1 MATRHGNTRARWGRP
16 LLVAAAIAASA
27 VVGPQ
32 AATAGRPPTG
42 EPAPLA
48 LRLDDSPSLPLLD
61 PFRHAAGRPAGELAQ
76 YLHGPYAEWL
86 NRPWK
91 ALDWEAPVAAS
102 RPLDRPRVINPN
114 IEAFGTRRTACVAR
128 LDRPPSGWPF
138 GAGERHWFQAGLDT
152 PVSLVDEP
160 FPAPLPLEI
169 SSDIVPPWLR
179 QVDLHWAHALIAR
192 TGCGQGGS
200 CSPGASFPAHA
211 FASLWDALTP
221 RQLPPPWWVCRE
233 RPVVVARYGREQDT
247 FVLLRCDGSIPEGAL
262 EKLSILARPPGVPR
276 PAHWPQE
283 PAAGAQQGEWVP
295 GIRLLHPRLL
305 WLLHRV
311 ALEFPWR
318 GLYLYSGYR
327 AAEKPTRPGTH
338 RSQHAEGR
346 ALDIS
351 VHAVAAE
358 DLLRLCAELPDTGC
372 GYYPN
377 GKFVH
382 VDVRP
387 RGRGRSLWVDVAA
400 PGEPSRY
407 VDGWPGVVEHGRV
420 VPAEPKPA
428 EPKPGDP
435 N

>member
-1 MATRHGNTRARWGRP
+1 MACRHRNTRARRGRSFW
-16 LLVAAAIAASA
+16 LAATIATGVVAR
-27 VVGPQ
+27 PQ
-32 AATAGRPPTG
+32 PATAGRPPAP
-42 EPAPLA
+42 EPSPLT
-48 LRLDDSPSLPLLD
+48 LRLDDSPSLPLLE
-61 PFRHAAGRPAGELAQ
+61 PFRHAAGRPPGQLAQ
-76 YLHGPYAEWL
+76 YLHGPYADWL
-86 NRPWK
+86 SRPWRT
-91 ALDWEAPVAAS
+91 LDWQAPIVAAS
-102 RPLDRPRVINPN
+102 PSSRPRALNPN
-114 IEAFGTRRTACVAR
+114 IEAFGTRRAACSAR

-138 GAGERHWFQAGLDT
+138 GASERHWFQAGLDT
-152 PVSLVDEP
+152 PASLIDEP
-160 FPAPLPLEI
+160 LLPPQQLEI
-169 SSDIVPPWLR
+169 SSSVVPPWLR
-179 QVDLHWAHALIAR
+179 QVDLHWAQALVTT

-200 CSPGASFPAHA
+200 CSPGASFPAQA
-211 FASLWDALTP
+211 FASLWEALTP

-247 FVLLRCDGSIPEGAL
+247 FVLLRCDGSIPEDAL

-276 PAHWPQE
+276 PALWPRE
-283 PAAGAQQGEWVP
+283 PAAGAQQGEWIP

-318 GLYLYSGYR
+318 GLYIYSGYR
-327 AAEKPTRPGTH
+327 VAKEPTRPGTH
-338 RSQHAEGR
+338 RSKHVEGQ

-351 VHAVAAE
+351 VQGVAAE

-377 GKFVH
+377 SKFVH

-387 RGRGRSLWVDVAA
+387 LGRGSSLWVDLAA

-407 VDGWPGVVEHGRV
+407 VSEWPGVVEQGRV
-420 VPAEPKPA
+420 VPAEPKPD
-428 EPKPGDP
+428 DP